1 MWNFNKIVEFI
12 TLGIEENLN
21 LDYKAAEGLGKS
33 DGKKA
38 EISKDVSA
46 FANSAGG
53 IIIYGID
60 EFNDPTKKHLPEKI
74 NPVNRTEFTKEWL
87 EQIINS
93 NISPK
98 ISGLIIHPITVGK
111 TEDNNVVYVVEI
123 PQSNTAHQ
131 AKDKRYY
138 KRYNFESVA
147 MDDYEVKDII
157 NRTNKTDIEINFQND
172 YGPKWFKKYAET
184 DNTKIT
190 AQIWANNKGNKVA
203 QFLQVFISGRK
214 EASEFIIKPYVKK
227 GQDFQLLFSNEVE
240 RKLTIS
246 DNDFIIGTDRNPI
259 LPRTRRHIGEIS
271 FFSNLIQQELEI
283 ELLIC
288 TEDGSK
294 IEIIRGLE
302 IINGKKRSPNFKG

>member
-1 MWNFNKIVEFI
+1 MWDLKKIENLI
-12 TLGIEENLN
+12 TSGVEENLN
-21 LDYKAAEGLGKS
+21 LDYKAADSLGRS

-53 IIIYGID
+53 VIIYGVD

-74 NPVNRTEFTKEWL
+74 NPVDRLLFTKEWI
-87 EQIINS
+87 EQVINS

-98 ISGLIIHPITVGK
+98 ISGIKIYPVTIGK
-111 TEDNNVVYVVEI
+111 TEDNKVVYVIDI
-123 PQSNTAHQ
+123 PQSDTAHQ

-138 KRYNFESVA
+138 RRYNFESIA

-157 NRTNKTDIEINFQND
+157 NRTNKTNIKISFES
-172 YGPKWFKKYAET
+172 YHGKKWFKKYAES
-184 DNTKIT
+184 DNEKIS
-190 AQIWANNKGNKVA
+190 ASIWAHNDGNKVA
-203 QFLQVFISGRK
+203 QYLQVFLSGRK
-214 EASEFIIKPYVKK
+214 EASKFIITPFVKSE
-227 GQDFQLLFSNEVE
+227 QHFQLLFSNEVE

-259 LPRTRRHIGEIS
+259 LPRTKRQIGEIT
-271 FFSNLIQQELEI
+271 FYSNLIRQELEI

-294 IEIIRGLE
+294 IEIIKGQE
-302 IINGKKRSPNFKG
+302 IIEGKQTIA